1 MLVDVEDDDVG
12 FKPPIKKRDT
22 KTKGKK
28 LSVNEKST
36 DRTSS
41 KRNKKEETLK
51 EGIEENS
58 QKINSPKSM
67 ESE

>member
-58 QKINSPKSM
+58 
-67 ESE
+67 